1 MMFRMFVLLALI
13 MTNALAEQSGPV
25 FHRAVHTLH
34 EQEIA
39 KRAIRTEAEEGQYE
53 GAAAGRYAY
62 TETRYF
68 DTATGALIS
77 RVRRD
82 ASNPEFIHITEVNIY
97 NGTGQLIRD
106 YGTISM
112 PWAPSQPVRTFIN
125 LHHYSEQLH
134 SFRQYDIY
142 GDVGYESCEGT
153 FQGKRIRLSIDGR
166 DITPERVATPAYQAC
181 FGGLKQTFAD
191 YAIPR

>member
-1 MMFRMFVLLALI
+1 MMFRMFALLALT
-13 MTNALAEQSGPV
+13 MTNALAEQSGPD
-25 FHRAVHTLH
+25 FHRAVYVLH
-34 EQEIA
+34 EQETA
-39 KRAIRTEAEEGQYE
+39 KRAIRTEKEEGLYE
-53 GAAAGRYAY
+53 GAAAARYTF
-62 TETRYF
+62 TETRYL
-68 DTATGALIS
+68 DAATGALIS

-82 ASNPEFIHITEVNIY
+82 ASNPEFIHIVEVNIY
-97 NGTGQLIRD
+97 GANGQLARD
-106 YGTISM
+106 YGSISM
-112 PWAPSQPVRTFIN
+112 PWAPSQPMRTFIN

-142 GDVGYESCEGT
+142 GDVGYESCEGM

-181 FGGLKQTFAD
+181 FGGLKHTFAD